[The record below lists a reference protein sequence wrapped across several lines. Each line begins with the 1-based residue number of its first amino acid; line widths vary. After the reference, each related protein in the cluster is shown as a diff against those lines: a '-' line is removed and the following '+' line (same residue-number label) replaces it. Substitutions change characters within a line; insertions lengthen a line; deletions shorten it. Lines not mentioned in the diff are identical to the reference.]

1 VFKRKPQH
9 EHGKLPL
16 DTLIAKMP
24 HSIIP
29 EDQRVKYVDSDAS
42 EYEWQYESSEDDVVR
57 LVPPFLLQ
65 HLTFIS
71 VWLGGETSSRSKPY

>member
-9 EHGKLPL
+9 EPGKLPL

-57 LVPPFLLQ
+57 LVPPLWLQ
-65 HLTFIS
+65 YLTFVS
-71 VWLGGETSSRSKPY
+71 VWLGGKTPSRFKPN